1 MFCAPTLM
9 FCALLSDSVTFAIAV
24 KGGMMTTSTSE
35 ISPRSRSND
44 STKRADS
51 ACVMFIFQFAA
62 TIVFLMSSNHHEGHE
77 DGRNQI
83 QTFVCF
89 VVICRS
95 APRHR
100 EVLC

>member
-9 FCALLSDSVTFAIAV
+9 FCALPSDSVTFAIAV
-24 KGGMMTTSTSE
+24 KGGIMTTSTSE

-62 TIVFLMSSNHHEGHE
+62 TIFFLMSSNHHEGHE
-77 DGRNQI
+77 GRKKTKTNL
-83 QTFVCF
+83 
-89 VVICRS
+89 S
-95 APRHR
+95 ALS
-100 EVLC
+100 VLGGYFLCCAAAP